1 LLRISRFNA
10 GIIILIM
17 GVGCMVSYTLASES
31 SVGPIEDLLGLGM
44 LFIFIGLMALAGEVT
59 GYGKE
64 DAR

>member
-1 LLRISRFNA
+1 MRISRFNA
-10 GIIILIM
+10 GILILVM
-17 GVGCMVSYTLASES
+17 GVGCMVSYALALES
-31 SVGPIEDLLGLGM
+31 TVGPIADLLGLGM